1 MSAAHARLDA
11 YSHHP
16 YAVTRGETPFGFA
29 RGVCRYCTGVLTMA
43 NLEKLIAE
51 VKRDFGAK
59 RIWLTEYGYQTN
71 PPDPTGVSWALQA
84 QYVAQAALRAAE
96 APYVDVLIQFMLEDE
111 GRPNGW
117 QSGLISSEGLFKPSF
132 NSFMLPI
139 AEAERAGRRTTIW
152 GQVRPGFGPRP
163 YRLQR
168 LTPLGWTP
176 VGAPALTGWNGT
188 YTRVVQVAAGT
199 RFRVISLATATA
211 SRPIVVR

>member
-1 MSAAHARLDA
+1 M
-11 YSHHP
+11 
-16 YAVTRGETPFGFA
+16 
-29 RGVCRYCTGVLTMA
+29 
-43 NLEKLIAE
+43 
-51 VKRDFGAK
+51 
-59 RIWLTEYGYQTN
+59 
-71 PPDPTGVSWALQA
+71 
-84 QYVAQAALRAAE
+84 AQAALRAAE

-111 GRPNGW
+111 AGRTAGRA
-117 QSGLISSEGLFKPSF
+117 GSSAEGLFKPSF